1 MVDQLDRPH
10 FTERFRTL
18 DAVRA
23 ADRVAASVV
32 RHRLDKARGG
42 VRTLLGND
50 WRLVSVRSGFADHCR
65 GAGLDRYTL
74 ERLRR
79 VERTAAAMRAAGADE
94 AGIDAAARRTAHAE
108 RDEELRGLPAKAAGE
123 SRSGAARPVPA

>member
-1 MVDQLDRPH
+1 MDEQLDRPH

-23 ADRVAASVV
+23 ADRVAASVL
-32 RHRLDKARGG
+32 RHRLDTARGG

-50 WRLVSVRSGFADHCR
+50 WRLMSVRSGFAGHCR

-79 VERTAAAMRAAGADE
+79 IERVAAAMRAAGAYE
-94 AGIDAAARRTAHAE
+94 AGVDAAARRTAQAE
-108 RDEELRGLPAKAAGE
+108 REEELSGRAAGAGGQ
-123 SRSGAARPVPA
+123 SGGGAARRGPA